1 MFVHGVLLCCGVLVK
16 VCVPQC
22 TSGVRGQPW
31 VSILAF
37 YTLQVGSVV
46 SDSRLASEVSPVV
59 SPWKPWNYGCLL
71 WCPTFCGFWG
81 VNLRSSCLCGK
92 HLMSHLPSP
101 HLFMIINESKVLT
114 GMPSTLSICFIF
126 TLSDK
131 FKKKKRKQ
139 NTFLSCKHSKE
150 ENTIYRN
157 RQGLSLGEQET
168 AYITMHLRFC

>member
-131 FKKKKRKQ
+131 FKKKKKE
-139 NTFLSCKHSKE
+139 TKHILIMQ
-150 ENTIYRN
+150 T
-157 RQGLSLGEQET
+157 Q
-168 AYITMHLRFC
+168 